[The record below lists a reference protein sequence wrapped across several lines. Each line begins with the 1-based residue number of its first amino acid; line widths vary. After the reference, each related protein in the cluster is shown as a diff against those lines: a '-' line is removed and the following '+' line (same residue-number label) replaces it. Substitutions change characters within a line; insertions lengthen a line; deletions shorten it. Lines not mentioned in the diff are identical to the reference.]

1 MEKPQVQRME
11 RDKMEIHQ
19 FANGSISFGICT
31 PFKIVSPYFLVFH
44 CVPLSMQLMHLP
56 TFVPTLEI
64 QHQLH
69 QHILGRRQHL
79 PKQPNGAAPSP
90 RGPRMPL
97 EKHHVFNMVKQ

>member
-79 PKQPNGAAPSP
+79 PKQPNGLGCPWKNIMFSTW
-90 RGPRMPL
+90 
-97 EKHHVFNMVKQ
+97 